1 MSRAHRI
8 RPLLPA
14 SLLMLVLF
22 GSVFAGFGE
31 KAEKDRKK
39 LMSSFA
45 KLKPGMTPE
54 QVRQTVGAPKHISRQ
69 ILYHRYREQWTF
81 DPPLSVRL
89 TFDCPRGEMPQL
101 LPLPRVPIE
110 TDQQGGEARDR

>member
-1 MSRAHRI
+1 MSRVHRI
-8 RPLLPA
+8 RSLLLA
-14 SLLMLVLF
+14 SLLMLVVF
-22 GSVFAGFGE
+22 GSVAARFGE
-31 KAEKDRKK
+31 HTDKDRKD
-39 LMSSFA
+39 LMPPFA

-54 QVRQTVGAPKHISRQ
+54 QVRQIVDTPKHIARQ

-81 DPPLSVRL
+81 DAPTPIRL

-110 TDQQGGEARDR
+110 MNERRGEARDP